1 MALTLSPH
9 QRALL
14 QLLPDGLAWDKRP
27 ESLLS
32 ALCQGLSHATERVSW
47 TANQLLAERF
57 PETSRLLMED
67 WERYLG
73 LPECDMAGATLQER
87 QRYAGNKYRMKPSL
101 NREFY
106 IRFAAE
112 FGYVIDIQP
121 SPESQW
127 ISIVTV
133 KSEVGYRHMHV
144 LDHILTPLRVYEG
157 GALECILNRY
167 KPAWQTFLYIYEKS
181 HEETE

>member
-1 MALTLSPH
+1 MALTLTPH

-14 QLLPDGLAWDKRP
+14 QLLPDGLAWDKQP
-27 ESLLS
+27 GSIIAS
-32 ALCQGLSHATERVSW
+32 LCQGLSQATERVSW
-47 TANQLLAERF
+47 TGNQLLSERF
-57 PETSRLLMED
+57 PDTSRLLLED

-73 LPECDMAGATLQER
+73 LPECDMAGATIQER

-112 FGYVIDIQP
+112 FGYEIDIQP
-121 SPESQW
+121 SAESQW

-133 KSEVGYRHMHV
+133 KTDVRYRHMNV
-144 LDHILTPLRVYEG
+144 LDHILTPLRIYEG

-167 KPAWQTFLYIYEKS
+167 KPAWQTFLYIYEKG
-181 HEETE
+181 HEET